1 MRRSQP
7 VYPREKIG
15 VQHKSALSVLY
26 ICQVERSEGGLYQA
40 LYRKYRPKTFEDVV
54 GQEHITRTL
63 QNEVKTG
70 KTAHAY
76 LFTGSRGTGKTTCS
90 KILAKAVNCP
100 HTQDGNPCGECEIC
114 RGIDDGTIMDVLEID
129 AASNNGVDN
138 IRQLREDAY
147 FAPGQVRF
155 RVYIIDET
163 HMLSTGA
170 FNALLKIMEEPPAHV
185 LFILATT
192 EAHKVPATIL
202 SRCQRFDFRRIGS
215 EDIGGYLEKI
225 AQKEDIMLDHAAALL
240 IGKLADGGM
249 RDAISLLD
257 LCISYGGTV
266 TAEVVAQAAGLAG
279 SGHLLELSKAFLEKD
294 TTLALEQIGKLHEQS
309 VDMERLCSDLVAFYR
324 DFMLLKTM
332 EKPERLIAFLPE
344 EIQQMR
350 PLADRLPLSQILYT
364 MSVLQETQNRM
375 SRTANRRTELEMSI
389 VRICNSAMDSSI
401 DAVLT
406 RLEALEA
413 AVRKGSSLPQLSMT
427 AAKEE
432 KKQAEPVRRK
442 KAPSSTQEQTDIS
455 SFSDAKPFGQWQE
468 VLGRLLKTNP
478 PLFAALKAS
487 DAYEKGDLMLID
499 AKNELFFKL
508 IRENEFAKDS
518 LRDALLAQTGKR
530 YRLGPYRMKEPS
542 QTPKDPLD
550 VLLESAKGLGIPVEE
565 K

>member
-1 MRRSQP
+1 M
-7 VYPREKIG
+7 
-15 VQHKSALSVLY
+15 
-26 ICQVERSEGGLYQA
+26 
-40 LYRKYRPKTFEDVV
+40 

-225 AQKEDIMLDHAAALL
+225 AQKEDIVLDHAAALL

-389 VRICNSAMDSSI
+389 VRICNPAMDSSI

-427 AAKEE
+427 AAEEE
-432 KKQAEPVRRK
+432 KKQTEPVRRK
-442 KAPSSTQEQTDIS
+442 KAPSSIQEQADIP

>member
-1 MRRSQP
+1 M
-7 VYPREKIG
+7 
-15 VQHKSALSVLY
+15 
-26 ICQVERSEGGLYQA
+26 YQA

-54 GQEHITRTL
+54 GQAHITRTL

-70 KTAHAY
+70 KIAHAY

-100 HTQDGNPCGECEIC
+100 HTRDGNPCGECEIC
-114 RGIDDGTIMDVLEID
+114 LGIDDGTVMDVLEID

-147 FAPGQVRF
+147 FAPGQAKY

-170 FNALLKIMEEPPAHV
+170 FNALLKIMEEPPPHV

-215 EDIGGYLEKI
+215 EDIAEYLEKI
-225 AQKEDIMLDHAAALL
+225 SLNEGVILEHSAGLL

-249 RDAISLLD
+249 RDAISLFD
-257 LCISYGGTV
+257 LCISHGGAV
-266 TAEVVAQAAGLAG
+266 TAEVVAQAAGMAG
-279 SGHLLELSKAFLEKD
+279 SGHLLTLAKAFAQKD
-294 TTLALEQIGKLHEQS
+294 TAFALEQIGALHEKS
-309 VDMERLCSDLVAFYR
+309 MDMDRLCSGLVTFHRDL
-324 DFMLLKTM
+324 MILKTV
-332 EKPERLIAFLPE
+332 EKPERFIVALPE
-344 EIQQMR
+344 EMEEMK
-350 PLADRLPLSQILYT
+350 PLAQFLTLSQILYT
-364 MSVLQETQNRM
+364 LSVLQEAQNRM
-375 SRTANRRTELEMSI
+375 SRTANRRTELEMSV
-389 VRICNSAMDSSI
+389 VRICNPAMDSSAE
-401 DAVLT
+401 AVLT

-413 AVRKGSSLPQLSMT
+413 AVRRGIPAAPSSLPEPAESGEK
-427 AAKEE
+427 AAKHLPQKKKEAPSPLEQAAAEE
-432 KKQAEPVRRK
+432 KAS
-442 KAPSSTQEQTDIS
+442 APILADL
-455 SFSDAKPFGQWQE
+455 SDAHPFGEWQE

-478 PLFAALKAS
+478 PLFAALKNS

-518 LRDALLAQTGKR
+518 LRAALLAQTGRR
-530 YRLGPYRMKEPS
+530 YRLGPYRQQGSAPAKPEV
-542 QTPKDPLD
+542 DPLET
-550 VLLESAKGLGIPVEE
+550 LLESAKSAGVPVEE
-565 K
+565 Q

>member
-1 MRRSQP
+1 M
-7 VYPREKIG
+7 
-15 VQHKSALSVLY
+15 
-26 ICQVERSEGGLYQA
+26 YQA
-40 LYRKYRPKTFEDVV
+40 LYRKYRPKTFDDVV
-54 GQEHITRTL
+54 GQPHITRTL
-63 QNEVKTG
+63 QNEVKAG

-100 HTQDGNPCGECEIC
+100 HTSDGNPCGECEIC
-114 RGIDDGTIMDVLEID
+114 RGIDEGTVMDVLEID

-147 FAPGQVRF
+147 FAPGQVRC

-170 FNALLKIMEEPPAHV
+170 FNALLKIMEEPPDHV

-225 AQKEDIMLDHAAALL
+225 AEKEKVSLDHNAALL

-257 LCISYGGTV
+257 LCISYGGAV
-266 TAEVVAQAAGLAG
+266 TAQVVAQAAGLAG
-279 SGHLLELSKAFLEKD
+279 SGHLLALSKAFLEKD
-294 TTLALEQIGKLHEQS
+294 TASCMEQIGALHEKS
-309 VDMERLCSDLVAFYR
+309 ADMERLCGDLAAFYR
-324 DFMLLKTM
+324 DLMLLKTVAQ
-332 EKPERLIAFLPE
+332 PQRLIVALPE
-344 EIQQMR
+344 EIEQMR
-350 PLADRLPLSQILYT
+350 PLADAMPLSQILYT

-375 SRTANRRTELEMSI
+375 SKTANRRTELEMSA
-389 VRICNSAMDSSI
+389 VRICNPAMDSSAEAI
-401 DAVLT
+401 LT

-413 AVRKGSSLPQLSMT
+413 AVKKGAAVLPD
-427 AAKEE
+427 AGEKAKRE
-432 KKQAEPVRRK
+432 KPVRQK
-442 KAPSSTQEQTDIS
+442 SPVPAPEPPAPQPRENAG
-455 SFSDAKPFGQWQE
+455 FSGAQPFGQWQE

-518 LRDALLAQTGKR
+518 LRDALMAQTGKR
-530 YRLGPYRMKEPS
+530 YRLGPYRAQEP
-542 QTPKDPLD
+542 PPAKKDPLET
-550 VLLESAKGLGIPVEE
+550 LLDEAKELGIPVEE

>member
-1 MRRSQP
+1 
-7 VYPREKIG
+7 
-15 VQHKSALSVLY
+15 
-26 ICQVERSEGGLYQA
+26 
-40 LYRKYRPKTFEDVV
+40 
-54 GQEHITRTL
+54 
-63 QNEVKTG
+63 
-70 KTAHAY
+70 
-76 LFTGSRGTGKTTCS
+76 
-90 KILAKAVNCP
+90 
-100 HTQDGNPCGECEIC
+100 
-114 RGIDDGTIMDVLEID
+114 
-129 AASNNGVDN
+129 
-138 IRQLREDAY
+138 
-147 FAPGQVRF
+147 
-155 RVYIIDET
+155 
-163 HMLSTGA
+163 
-170 FNALLKIMEEPPAHV
+170 
-185 LFILATT
+185 
-192 EAHKVPATIL
+192 
-202 SRCQRFDFRRIGS
+202 
-215 EDIGGYLEKI
+215 
-225 AQKEDIMLDHAAALL
+225 
-240 IGKLADGGM
+240 
-249 RDAISLLD
+249 
-257 LCISYGGTV
+257 
-266 TAEVVAQAAGLAG
+266 
-279 SGHLLELSKAFLEKD
+279 
-294 TTLALEQIGKLHEQS
+294 
-309 VDMERLCSDLVAFYR
+309 
-324 DFMLLKTM
+324 
-332 EKPERLIAFLPE
+332 
-344 EIQQMR
+344 MR

-389 VRICNSAMDSSI
+389 VRICNPAMDSSI

-427 AAKEE
+427 AAEEE
-432 KKQAEPVRRK
+432 KKQTEPVRRK
-442 KAPSSTQEQTDIS
+442 KAPSSIQEQADIP

>member
-1 MRRSQP
+1 M
-7 VYPREKIG
+7 
-15 VQHKSALSVLY
+15 
-26 ICQVERSEGGLYQA
+26 YQA

-54 GQEHITRTL
+54 GQAHITRTL

-70 KTAHAY
+70 KIAHAY

-100 HTQDGNPCGECEIC
+100 HTRDGNPCGECEIC
-114 RGIDDGTIMDVLEID
+114 LGIDDGTVMDVLEID

-147 FAPGQVRF
+147 FAPGQAKY

-170 FNALLKIMEEPPAHV
+170 FNALLKIMEEPPPHV

-215 EDIGGYLEKI
+215 EDIAEYLEKI
-225 AQKEDIMLDHAAALL
+225 SLKEGVVLEHSAGLL

-249 RDAISLLD
+249 RDAISLFD
-257 LCISYGGTV
+257 LCISHGGAV
-266 TAEVVAQAAGLAG
+266 TAEVVAQAAGMAG
-279 SGHLLELSKAFLEKD
+279 SGHLLTLAKAFAQKD
-294 TTLALEQIGKLHEQS
+294 TAFALEQIGALHEKS
-309 VDMERLCSDLVAFYR
+309 MDMDRLCSDLVAFHR
-324 DFMLLKTM
+324 DLMILKTV
-332 EKPERLIAFLPE
+332 EKPERFIVALPE
-344 EIQQMR
+344 EMEEMK
-350 PLADRLPLSQILYT
+350 PLAQFLTLSQILYT
-364 MSVLQETQNRM
+364 LSVLQEAQNRM
-375 SRTANRRTELEMSI
+375 SRTANRRTELEMSV
-389 VRICNSAMDSSI
+389 VRICNPAMDSSAE
-401 DAVLT
+401 AVLT

-413 AVRKGSSLPQLSMT
+413 AVRRGIPAAPPSLPEPAESGEK
-427 AAKEE
+427 AAKHLPQKKKEAPSPLEQAAAEE
-432 KKQAEPVRRK
+432 KAS
-442 KAPSSTQEQTDIS
+442 APILADL
-455 SFSDAKPFGQWQE
+455 SDAHPFGEWQE

-478 PLFAALKAS
+478 PLFAALKNS

-518 LRDALLAQTGKR
+518 LRAALLAQTGRR
-530 YRLGPYRMKEPS
+530 YRLGPYRQQGSAPAKPEV
-542 QTPKDPLD
+542 DPLET
-550 VLLESAKGLGIPVEE
+550 LLESAKSAGVPVEE
-565 K
+565 Q

>member
-1 MRRSQP
+1 M
-7 VYPREKIG
+7 
-15 VQHKSALSVLY
+15 
-26 ICQVERSEGGLYQA
+26 YQA
-40 LYRKYRPKTFEDVV
+40 LYRKYRPKTFDDVV
-54 GQEHITRTL
+54 GQPHIPRPL
-63 QNEVKTG
+63 QNEVKAG

-100 HTQDGNPCGECEIC
+100 NTRDGNPCGECEIC
-114 RGIDDGTIMDVLEID
+114 RGIDEGTIMDVLEID

-147 FAPGQVRF
+147 FAPGQVGR

-225 AQKEDIMLDHAAALL
+225 AEKEKIFLDHSAALL

-257 LCISYGGTV
+257 LCISYGGAV
-266 TAEVVAQAAGLAG
+266 TAEVVAQSAGLAG
-279 SGHLLELSKAFLEKD
+279 SGHLQALSKAFLERD
-294 TTLALEQIGKLHEQS
+294 TASCMEQIGALHEKS
-309 VDMERLCSDLVAFYR
+309 ADMERLCGDLVAFYR
-324 DFMLLKTM
+324 DLMLLKTV
-332 EKPERLIAFLPE
+332 EQPQRLIVALPE
-344 EIQQMR
+344 EIEGMR
-350 PLADRLPLSQILYT
+350 PLADAMPLSQILYT

-375 SRTANRRTELEMSI
+375 TKTANRRTELEMSA
-389 VRICNSAMDSSI
+389 VRICNPAMDASAE
-401 DAVLT
+401 AVLT

-413 AVRKGSSLPQLSMT
+413 AVKKGT
-427 AAKEE
+427 APSADAVSPALEVGE
-432 KKQAEPVRRK
+432 KKKREKPVRPK
-442 KAPSSTQEQTDIS
+442 SAAEKAELAAL
-455 SFSDAKPFGQWQE
+455 SDARPFGQWQD

-478 PLFAALKAS
+478 PLFAALKTS

-518 LRDALLAQTGKR
+518 LRDALMAQTGKR
-530 YRLGPYRMKEPS
+530 YRLGPYRAQEP
-542 QTPKDPLD
+542 PAKKDPLET
-550 VLLESAKGLGIPVEE
+550 LLDSAKGLGIPVEE

>member
-1 MRRSQP
+1 M
-7 VYPREKIG
+7 
-15 VQHKSALSVLY
+15 
-26 ICQVERSEGGLYQA
+26 YQA
-40 LYRKYRPKTFEDVV
+40 LYRKYRPKTFDDVV
-54 GQEHITRTL
+54 GQPHITRTL
-63 QNEVKTG
+63 QNEVRAG

-100 HTQDGNPCGECEIC
+100 NSRDGNPCGECEIC
-114 RGIDDGTIMDVLEID
+114 RGIDEGTIMDVLEID

-147 FAPGQVRF
+147 FAPGQVQR

-225 AQKEDIMLDHAAALL
+225 AEKEKVSLDHNAALL

-257 LCISYGGTV
+257 LCISYGGAV
-266 TAEVVAQAAGLAG
+266 TAQVVAQAAGLAG

-294 TTLALEQIGKLHEQS
+294 TASCMEQIGALHEKS
-309 VDMERLCSDLVAFYR
+309 VDMERLCGDLVAFYR
-324 DFMLLKTM
+324 DLMLLKTVDQ
-332 EKPERLIAFLPE
+332 PQRLIVALPE
-344 EIQQMR
+344 EIENMR
-350 PLADRLPLSQILYT
+350 PLADSMPLSQILYI

-375 SRTANRRTELEMSI
+375 TKTANRRTELEMSA
-389 VRICNSAMDSSI
+389 VRICNPAMDGSI
-401 DAVLT
+401 EAVLT

-413 AVRKGSSLPQLSMT
+413 AVRKGTAVLP
-427 AAKEE
+427 AAEE
-432 KKQAEPVRRK
+432 KTKQEKSARQK
-442 KAPSSTQEQTDIS
+442 SAAPSAPQPQESTIL
-455 SFSDAKPFGQWQE
+455 SDARPFGQWQE

-478 PLFAALKAS
+478 PLFAALKTS

-530 YRLGPYRMKEPS
+530 YRLGPYRAQEP
-542 QTPKDPLD
+542 PPAKKDPLET
-550 VLLESAKGLGIPVEE
+550 LLDAAKELGIPVEE

>member
-1 MRRSQP
+1 M
-7 VYPREKIG
+7 
-15 VQHKSALSVLY
+15 
-26 ICQVERSEGGLYQA
+26 YQA

-54 GQEHITRTL
+54 GQAHITRTL

-70 KTAHAY
+70 KIAHAY

-100 HTQDGNPCGECEIC
+100 HTRDGNPCGECEIC
-114 RGIDDGTIMDVLEID
+114 LGIDDGTVMDVLEID

-147 FAPGQVRF
+147 FAPGQAKY

-170 FNALLKIMEEPPAHV
+170 FNALLKIMEEPPPHV

-215 EDIGGYLEKI
+215 EDIAEYLEKI
-225 AQKEDIMLDHAAALL
+225 SLNEGVILEHSAGLL

-249 RDAISLLD
+249 RDAISLFD
-257 LCISYGGTV
+257 LCISHGGAV
-266 TAEVVAQAAGLAG
+266 TAEVVAQAAGMAG
-279 SGHLLELSKAFLEKD
+279 SGHLLTLAKAFAQKD
-294 TTLALEQIGKLHEQS
+294 TAFALEQIGALHEKS
-309 VDMERLCSDLVAFYR
+309 MDMDRLCSDLVAFHR
-324 DFMLLKTM
+324 DLMILKTV
-332 EKPERLIAFLPE
+332 EKPERFIVALPE
-344 EIQQMR
+344 EMEEMK
-350 PLADRLPLSQILYT
+350 PLAQFLTLSQILYT
-364 MSVLQETQNRM
+364 LSVLQEAQNRM
-375 SRTANRRTELEMSI
+375 SRTANRRTELEMSV
-389 VRICNSAMDSSI
+389 VRICNPAMDSSAE
-401 DAVLT
+401 AVLT

-413 AVRKGSSLPQLSMT
+413 AVRRGIPAAPSSLPEPAESGEK
-427 AAKEE
+427 AAKHLPQKKKEAPSPLEQAAAEE
-432 KKQAEPVRRK
+432 KAS
-442 KAPSSTQEQTDIS
+442 APILADL
-455 SFSDAKPFGQWQE
+455 SDAHPFGEWQE

-478 PLFAALKAS
+478 PLFAALKNS

-518 LRDALLAQTGKR
+518 LRAALLAQTGRR
-530 YRLGPYRMKEPS
+530 YRLGPYRQQGSAPAKPEV
-542 QTPKDPLD
+542 DPLET
-550 VLLESAKGLGIPVEE
+550 LLESAKSAGVPVEE
-565 K
+565 Q

>member
-1 MRRSQP
+1 M
-7 VYPREKIG
+7 
-15 VQHKSALSVLY
+15 
-26 ICQVERSEGGLYQA
+26 YQA

-54 GQEHITRTL
+54 GQAHITRTL

-70 KTAHAY
+70 KIAHAY

-100 HTQDGNPCGECEIC
+100 HTRDGNPCGECEIC
-114 RGIDDGTIMDVLEID
+114 LGIDDGTVMDVLEID

-147 FAPGQVRF
+147 FAPGQAKY

-170 FNALLKIMEEPPAHV
+170 FNALLKIMEEPPPHV

-215 EDIGGYLEKI
+215 EDIAEYLEKI
-225 AQKEDIMLDHAAALL
+225 SLNEGVVLEHSAGLL

-249 RDAISLLD
+249 RDAISLFD
-257 LCISYGGTV
+257 LCISHGGAV
-266 TAEVVAQAAGLAG
+266 TAEVVAQAAGMAG
-279 SGHLLELSKAFLEKD
+279 SGHLLTLAKAFAQKD
-294 TTLALEQIGKLHEQS
+294 TAFALEQIGALHEKS
-309 VDMERLCSDLVAFYR
+309 MDMDRLCSDLVAFHR
-324 DFMLLKTM
+324 DLMILKTV
-332 EKPERLIAFLPE
+332 EKPERFIVALPE
-344 EIQQMR
+344 EMEEMK
-350 PLADRLPLSQILYT
+350 PLAQFLTLSQILYT
-364 MSVLQETQNRM
+364 LSVLQEAQNRM
-375 SRTANRRTELEMSI
+375 SRTVNRRTELEMSV
-389 VRICNSAMDSSI
+389 VRICNPAMDSSAE
-401 DAVLT
+401 AVLT

-413 AVRKGSSLPQLSMT
+413 AVRRGIPAAPSSLPEPAESGEK
-427 AAKEE
+427 AAKHLPQKKKEAPSPLEQAAAEE
-432 KKQAEPVRRK
+432 KAS
-442 KAPSSTQEQTDIS
+442 APILADL
-455 SFSDAKPFGQWQE
+455 SDAHPFGEWQE

-478 PLFAALKAS
+478 PLFAALKNS

-518 LRDALLAQTGKR
+518 LRAALLAQTGRR
-530 YRLGPYRMKEPS
+530 YRLGPYRPQGSAPAKPEV
-542 QTPKDPLD
+542 DPLET
-550 VLLESAKGLGIPVEE
+550 LLESAKSAGVPVEE
-565 K
+565 Q

>member
-1 MRRSQP
+1 M
-7 VYPREKIG
+7 
-15 VQHKSALSVLY
+15 
-26 ICQVERSEGGLYQA
+26 YQA

-54 GQEHITRTL
+54 GQAHITRTL

-70 KTAHAY
+70 KIAHAY

-100 HTQDGNPCGECEIC
+100 HTRDGNPCGECEIC
-114 RGIDDGTIMDVLEID
+114 LGIDDGTVMDVLEID

-147 FAPGQVRF
+147 FAPGQAKY

-170 FNALLKIMEEPPAHV
+170 FNALLKIMEEPPPHV

-215 EDIGGYLEKI
+215 EDIAEYLEKI
-225 AQKEDIMLDHAAALL
+225 SLNEGVVLEHSAGLL

-249 RDAISLLD
+249 RDAISLFD
-257 LCISYGGTV
+257 LCISHGGAV
-266 TAEVVAQAAGLAG
+266 TAEVVAQAAGMAG
-279 SGHLLELSKAFLEKD
+279 SGHLLTLAKAFAQKD
-294 TTLALEQIGKLHEQS
+294 TAFALEQIGALHEKS
-309 VDMERLCSDLVAFYR
+309 MDMDRLCSDLVAFHR
-324 DFMLLKTM
+324 DLMILKTV
-332 EKPERLIAFLPE
+332 EKPERFIVALPE
-344 EIQQMR
+344 EMEEMK
-350 PLADRLPLSQILYT
+350 PLAQFLTLSQILYT
-364 MSVLQETQNRM
+364 LSVLQEAQNRM
-375 SRTANRRTELEMSI
+375 SRTANRRTELEMSV
-389 VRICNSAMDSSI
+389 VRICNPAMDSSAE
-401 DAVLT
+401 AVLT

-413 AVRKGSSLPQLSMT
+413 AVRRGIPAAPSSLPEPAESGEK
-427 AAKEE
+427 AAKHLPQKKKEALSPLEQEAAEE
-432 KKQAEPVRRK
+432 KAS
-442 KAPSSTQEQTDIS
+442 APILADL
-455 SFSDAKPFGQWQE
+455 SDAHPFGEWQE

-478 PLFAALKAS
+478 PLFAALKNS

-518 LRDALLAQTGKR
+518 LRAALLAQTGRR
-530 YRLGPYRMKEPS
+530 YRLGPYRQQGSAPAKPEV
-542 QTPKDPLD
+542 DPLET
-550 VLLESAKGLGIPVEE
+550 LLESAKSAGVPVEE
-565 K
+565 Q